1 MKSGTLAARLCR
13 SAAIGALLAATS
25 YHAYAQ
31 QTPSTQTVDTV
42 QPAEPQDEQTGDR
55 VVITGSRLANQFSS
69 SAPMDIVTA
78 EEAESQGITDVASLL
93 RSTTV
98 AAGSPQI
105 TAITSTAFV
114 QNGGIGSESIS
125 LRGLGANRTLVL
137 LDGRRAGPAGTR
149 GAVGAFDLNV
159 IPLSAIER
167 VEILK
172 DGASSIYGSDA
183 VAGVVNIITKKGDG
197 ADIDIFGSA
206 PLDGGGE
213 QFRINGSWGETF
225 GENLRVRVTADY
237 FKQEALRRGD
247 RDFFSCSQPYVF
259 RADGSRADLVDP
271 RTGSYICSGDL
282 PWGQIWYYDY
292 EEPGAITRP
301 WQARPQFIQY
311 NYGNKLQQYLPGFGP
326 TTNPATFGANW
337 FPVGYGELNRPTAT
351 PDPFYQP
358 SARISEALIDYKHP
372 YQDLVSLSPEVE
384 RMTIMGSGEY
394 DINDGMK
401 LYGEALL
408 NRRTTRSYGYRQFWT
423 YQYVAEDG
431 AGGFVGD
438 QQAIAAGF
446 TGVNIGLSPLSITD
460 HANDTITVDYM
471 RFVGGARGDLPF
483 NTWTWDV
490 SAQFSRSDGDY
501 KSDIV
506 WDDAISAEE
515 FRNDLCAGEV
525 TVYRGAPC
533 VDIPW
538 YDPNFLNGVFT
549 PQQEAF
555 LFGTVTGNTVYEQ
568 TSLEGYV
575 TGDLFQ
581 LPAGPI
587 GVVFGALYQEDS
599 IDDVPAQEV
608 QDGQAWGS
616 SSAQITRGED
626 TTTAVYT
633 EVGVPLFKGL
643 PFVEEL
649 TLTASGRYNDVDSY
663 GAESTY
669 KVGLNW
675 AVTPTF
681 RVRASQGTSFR
692 SPALFELFLQ
702 AQTAF
707 VGQRVI
713 DPCINWGANLASGG
727 ISQRIADNCAA
738 DGIPNNHNGSG
749 DDATTITSGG
759 FGTLDAETSTSKSF
773 GFIWSPEFI
782 DLSVSIDYFDIEV
795 ENEVTLLGATNI
807 MFGCYDS
814 LNFASEPLCN
824 LFTRSPGGSATQF
837 LVEEVTDNYLNIST
851 QQNRGIDLD
860 AIYKHK
866 FGFGELTLRGQAAY
880 QLEDE
885 VKLLPSSDPLDN
897 NGLIGDPEWVG
908 NFDAT
913 LETGP
918 FEFFYSARYVGET
931 SNAERFG
938 TQPQTYQLQPVRY
951 VLGTD
956 SFVYHNISVAVEPD
970 EGLTVRLGV
979 SNVLDEKPPFV
990 TELSGE
996 FNSTIGNVPVVSNY
1010 DFFGRTVFLNVAKTF

>member
-1 MKSGTLAARLCR
+1 
-13 SAAIGALLAATS
+13 
-25 YHAYAQ
+25 
-31 QTPSTQTVDTV
+31 
-42 QPAEPQDEQTGDR
+42 
-55 VVITGSRLANQFSS
+55 
-69 SAPMDIVTA
+69 MDIITA
-78 EEAESQGITDVASLL
+78 EEATVQGITDVASLL

-167 VEILK
+167 VDILK
-172 DGASSIYGSDA
+172 EGASSIYGSDA

-197 ADIDIFGSA
+197 ADIEVFGSM
-206 PLDGGGE
+206 PFNGGGE

-225 GENLRVRVTADY
+225 DNLHVRVTGDY
-237 FKQEALRRGD
+237 FKQQALHRGD
-247 RDFFSCSQPYVF
+247 RDFFSCSNPYVF
-259 RADGSRADLVDP
+259 RDDGSRADLVDP
-271 RTGSYICSGDL
+271 RTGKYVCSGDL

-292 EEPGAITRP
+292 EESGAITRP

-337 FPVGYGELNRPTAT
+337 FPVGYGELNRPGAT

-358 SARISEALIDYKHP
+358 SAALSEALIDYKHP

-384 RMTIMGSGEY
+384 RMTLFGQGEY
-394 DINDGMK
+394 DLNDSVQ
-401 LYGEALL
+401 LYGEVLL
-408 NRRTTRSYGYRQFWT
+408 NRRMTKSYGYRQFWT

-431 AGGFVGD
+431 GDFVGD
-438 QQAIAAGF
+438 PLAIEAGF
-446 TGVNIGLSPLSITD
+446 TGINIGLSPLSITD
-460 HANDTITVDYM
+460 HANDTISVDYM
-471 RFVGGARGDLPF
+471 RFVAGARGDLSLM
-483 NTWTWDV
+483 NSDWSWDV
-490 SAQFSRSDGDY
+490 SAQFSRSDGQY

-506 WDDAISAEE
+506 WDDAITAEE
-515 FRNDLCAGEV
+515 FRNDRCAGEL
-525 TVYRGAPC
+525 TVYREAPC

-549 PQQEAF
+549 PAQEAF
-555 LFGTVTGNTVYEQ
+555 LFGTAIGNTVYEQ
-568 TSLEGYV
+568 LSLEAYV
-575 TGDLFQ
+575 TGDLFS
-581 LPAGPI
+581 LPAGPV
-587 GVVFGALYQEDS
+587 GFVLGGLYQDDS
-599 IDDVPAQEV
+599 IEDVPDQVV

-616 SSAQITRGED
+616 SSAQITTGED
-626 TTTAVYT
+626 TTTAIYT
-633 EVGVPLFKGL
+633 EFGVPIVKDVPFFK
-643 PFVEEL
+643 EL
-649 TLTASGRYNDVDSY
+649 TLTASGRYNDVESY
-663 GAESTY
+663 GSESTY

-675 AVTPTF
+675 ALTDSF
-681 RVRASQGTSFR
+681 RFRASQGTSFR

-702 AQTAF
+702 SQTAF

-713 DPCINWGANLASGG
+713 DPCINWGANLANGG

-759 FGTLDAETSTSKSF
+759 FGTLEAETSTSKSF
-773 GFIWSPEFI
+773 GMIWTPSFI
-782 DLSVSIDYFDIEV
+782 DLQVSVDYFDIEV

-807 MFGCYDS
+807 MLGCYDS
-814 LNFASEPLCN
+814 LNFATEPLCN

-837 LVEEVTDNYLNIST
+837 LVEEVTDNYLNIAT
-851 QQNRGIDLD
+851 QQSRGIDID
-860 AIYKHK
+860 AVYKQSFN
-866 FGFGELTLRGQAAY
+866 FGDLTLHGQAAY

-885 VKLLPSSDPLDN
+885 QQLLPSSDPLEQ
-897 NGLIGDPEWVG
+897 NGLIGNPEWVG

-918 FEFFYSARYVGET
+918 FEFFWGLRYVGET

-938 TQPQTYQLQPVRY
+938 SQPQTYQLQPVRY

-956 SFVYHNISVAVEPD
+956 EFFYHNVSVAVEPD
-970 EGLTVRLGV
+970 EGLNVRLGI
-979 SNVLDEKPPFV
+979 SNLFDEEPPFV

-996 FNSTIGNVPVVSNY
+996 FDSTIGNVPVVSNY
-1010 DFFGRTVFLNVAKTF
+1010 DFFGRTVFLNISKSF